1 MDLADAYEEVQ
12 SRLITT
18 VVALDEHERALQVP
32 ACSSWT
38 VADVISHL
46 AGGTVDVTTGHV
58 PELYGMSL
66 LEQWRDSSVAIA
78 RDALTA
84 REVRERLGRTLE
96 SVVEEWQRATAT
108 LFPMLR
114 GQVDYPPDTFP
125 FAGNILINDV
135 VVHEGDIH
143 EALGFDAAPEIDATS
158 VALATYAFSLG
169 HRLRASG
176 LSALGLRYGNKER
189 IAGDGTAA
197 AVVTATRTT
206 LVRMLASRPQAHE
219 IRSLDW
225 EGDPEPYL
233 AVIPEYGPAGARH
246 VED

>member
-1 MDLADAYEEVQ
+1 MDLADAYAEVQ

-18 VVALDEHERALQVP
+18 VVALDEHQRTLQVP
-32 ACSSWT
+32 ACSAWT
-38 VADVISHL
+38 VADDVSHL
-46 AGGTVDVTTGHV
+46 AGGTVDVTTGHA
-58 PELYGMSL
+58 PELNGMSL
-66 LEQWRDSSVAIA
+66 LEQWRDNSVAIA

-84 REVRERLGRTLE
+84 REVRERRGRTLE

-114 GQVDYPPDTFP
+114 GEVAYPPDTFP
-125 FAGNILINDV
+125 FAGNILMNDV
-135 VVHEGDIH
+135 VVHEGDIR
-143 EALGFDAAPEIDATS
+143 EALGLDAGPEIDATS
-158 VALATYAFSLG
+158 IALAAYAFSLG

-176 LSALGLRYGNKER
+176 LPALGLRYGDKER
-189 IAGDGTAA
+189 IVGDGKAA
-197 AVVTATRTT
+197 AGVTATRTT
-206 LVRMLASRPQAHE
+206 LVRMLASRLHAPE

-233 AVIPEYGPAGARH
+233 AVIPEYGPPAPRH